1 VVGLV
6 LFLFV
11 VALIAWSDA
20 GQSISFNVVNLMSGS
35 LDDSI
40 PIMLGALTGVICSTS
55 GVINIAIEGQ
65 LLLGAFCAAI
75 ATSVTGSLWLGLLC
89 GALAGSLVAA
99 VLALFSIAY
108 LVDQVVLGV
117 VLNTLVL
124 GLTGY
129 LYNAIMVPYGNTL
142 NNPATFNPWKV
153 PLLGDIPIIGPVF
166 FDSNV
171 FLYLTYALFALVQVG
186 LFRTRWGLRTR
197 AVGEHPVAADTVGI
211 RVIVMRYQNVI
222 LAGLIAGIGGAYF
235 TIGSVGSFGIDMTS
249 GEGYIALAA
258 MIFGRYTPIGAIC
271 AALLFGFTTQL
282 QSILSSLNVPI
293 ESNLLLLTPYVV
305 TIIVVAGLIG
315 RVRGPRAEGVP
326 FIKSLSGGEDAFP
339 REGAGGHD
347 GSCHGLADPHDVLGS
362 LVAQVLPGRC
372 GQLVG
377 LVFDLSAQR
386 LSRRGQR
393 AIAVEQA
400 AGHQAADGA
409 VPLLLAPAA
418 AGAGELREQPLPCS
432 GVRDQCLDAV
442 QSRGDKRAGVTVT
455 AMLAQQRY
463 RVPHH
468 QVRGV
473 GPVHVRVPG
482 IQRAALGA
490 AGTGR
495 LAGQRG
501 QRAHVGGG
509 DDVRAEQ
516 AGKRGVGGG
525 EAGVNHGLRTCQ
537 LPGHRNG
544 RGHQARAEVVEGRGD
559 HAAADRPH
567 RGRAAG
573 EIAHPP
579 RPQADAGEPLL
590 GLGDEV
596 DQRVQGIGGVVRA
609 VGERGGHAVTLTAW
623 PSPATDLSLS
633 APSVVLVL
641 APAESHGP
649 VALLGTVALLADHLA
664 QVPYPAHA
672 RDHDGPDGREDRG
685 AEQREP
691 AYDVPKHHHDQA
703 HQQRRGDGRHQQ
715 HGEQHHGDQRPRRP
729 AHRSGHVPD
738 PHVTHPSSVQ
748 LLLKIC
754 RVLRGCKTWPWGWP
768 GTRGR
773 A

>member
-1 VVGLV
+1 VTSSSASSSTTRLPVLLPPGPGAGSTASWGGRFAAPIAFAVFGLVDILVFGLHAHGSASFGFTPEFAKVTVPNLVLPGPGTAYFCGAVSLVLAAVRCLSVLGRLSLGRAALRVVVGLV

-99 VLALFSIAY
+99 LLAVFSIAY

-117 VLNTLVL
+117 VINTLVL

-142 NNPATFNPWKV
+142 NNPVTFNPWKV

-211 RVIVMRYQNVI
+211 RVIVLRYQNVI
-222 LAGLIAGIGGAYF
+222 IAGLIAGVGGAYF

-258 MIFGRYTPIGAIC
+258 MIFGRYTPFGAIG

-326 FIKSLSGGEDAFP
+326 FVKSLSCGKDAC
-339 REGAGGHD
+339 RGKGAGQHD
-347 GSCHGLADPHDVLGS
+347 RSGHGLADPHDVLGAA
-362 LVAQVLPGRC
+362 VAQVLPGR
-372 GQLVG
+372 GGRPVG
-377 LVFDLSAQR
+377 LLFDLSPQR
-386 LSRRGQR
+386 VARRGQR
-393 AIAVEQA
+393 AVAVEQA
-400 AGHQAADGA
+400 AVGQADDGG

-418 AGAGELREQPLPCS
+418 AGPGERGDEPLARG
-432 GVRDQCLDAV
+432 GVRDQRLEAAKTG
-442 QSRGDKRAGVTVT
+442 GDKRAAVAV
-455 AMLAQQRY
+455 AAVLAQQRY

-473 GPVHVRVPG
+473 GPGQLGVPG
-482 IQRAALGA
+482 VQGAALGG
-490 AGTGR
+490 AGACR
-495 LAGQRG
+495 SAGQLG
-501 QRAHVGGG
+501 QREHVAGG
-509 DDVRAEQ
+509 DDLLAEQ
-516 AGKRGVGGG
+516 AGERGVDGG
-525 EAGVNHGLRTCQ
+525 EARLDHGGRAGQ
-537 LPGHRNG
+537 LPGRRDG
-544 RGHQARAEVVEGRGD
+544 PGHQARAEVIEGRGD

-573 EIAHPP
+573 EIAHPT
-579 RPQADAGEPLL
+579 RSQADSGEVLL

-596 DQRVQGIGGVVRA
+596 DQRVQ
-609 VGERGGHAVTLTAW
+609 
-623 PSPATDLSLS
+623 
-633 APSVVLVL
+633 
-641 APAESHGP
+641 
-649 VALLGTVALLADHLA
+649 
-664 QVPYPAHA
+664 
-672 RDHDGPDGREDRG
+672 
-685 AEQREP
+685 
-691 AYDVPKHHHDQA
+691 
-703 HQQRRGDGRHQQ
+703 
-715 HGEQHHGDQRPRRP
+715 
-729 AHRSGHVPD
+729 
-738 PHVTHPSSVQ
+738 
-748 LLLKIC
+748 
-754 RVLRGCKTWPWGWP
+754 
-768 GTRGR
+768 
-773 A
+773 